1 MCRSKV
7 RRAVFALG
15 VSMLPVIACTACL
28 SDAPV
33 SGAAQQAARSAKE
46 KELMQE
52 RLGVLREVGKLATT
66 RYKDGGGTYDEVW
79 YATRMMFDAELEA
92 CDSGKERKAV
102 LKKFLA
108 AAKNLEAITARLA
121 SVDTAVRVWAL
132 KSRANR
138 LQVEIYLEREKVVE
152 K

>member
-1 MCRSKV
+1 
-7 RRAVFALG
+7 
-15 VSMLPVIACTACL
+15 
-28 SDAPV
+28 
-33 SGAAQQAARSAKE
+33 
-46 KELMQE
+46 MQE
-52 RLGVLREVGKLATT
+52 RLGVVREVGKLATA

-79 YATRMMFDAELEA
+79 DATRMMFDAELEA
-92 CDSGKERKAV
+92 SDSAKERRAV

-108 AAKNLEAITARLA
+108 AAKDLEAITARLA